1 MLIIHVS
8 FSNPYGRP
16 SNRRDDRN
24 RKGGRGGGGGNGG
37 DNGGHRSHGSRGGGG
52 GGGNDGNRKNWFKM
66 TVSTLDVNYKLS
78 ALKGIITRSIMF
90 FML

>member
-1 MLIIHVS
+1 MCQLLIIHIS

-24 RKGGRGGGGGNGG
+24 RNRGRGGNGG

-52 GGGNDGNRKNWFKM
+52 SGSDGNRKNWFKM
-66 TVSTLDVNYKLS
+66 TVSILDINYKIS
-78 ALKGIITRSIMF
+78 AL
-90 FML
+90 